1 MDNELYHYGVKGMK
15 WGVRRAKK
23 TMSTLKTR
31 RNAMKGYAQDAYNS
45 NKTGIGRAYDKLTGA
60 HKIQAEM
67 KYASASK
74 KERAARA
81 KQYEADKSIQKNAMK
96 GYAQDAYNSN
106 KTGIG
111 KAYDKLT
118 GAHKIQAEMKYAS
131 ASKKER
137 AARAE
142 QYVKDQLAAKAVK
155 NERIST
161 IKQMQKE
168 INKGE
173 SFVGKA
179 YNKLTGADRIQAEI
193 MYDSRKRK

>member
-1 MDNELYHYGVKGMK
+1 MENTELYHYGIKGMK
-15 WGVRRAKK
+15 WGVRRARK

-31 RNAMKGYAQDAYNS
+31 R
-45 NKTGIGRAYDKLTGA
+45 
-60 HKIQAEM
+60 
-67 KYASASK
+67 
-74 KERAARA
+74 
-81 KQYEADKSIQKNAMK
+81 NAMK

-142 QYVKDQLAAKAVK
+142 QYVKDQLAAKAAK